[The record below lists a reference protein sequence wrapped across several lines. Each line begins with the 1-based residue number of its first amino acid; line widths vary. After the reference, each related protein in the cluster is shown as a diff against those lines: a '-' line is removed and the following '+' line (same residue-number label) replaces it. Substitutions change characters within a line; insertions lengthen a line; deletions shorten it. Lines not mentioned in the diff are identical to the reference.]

1 MKGAGMDDVKAVRA
15 AIEYS
20 TEPRIAFF
28 DDPSVDKVLGI
39 TMAVAQEVGQVL
51 ERLDTLERLL
61 VRSGALRE
69 GAVQAFVPDGAVAQ
83 QRLAMQEAF
92 ARALHAAASRPV
104 TAAVRVVP
112 IAEGEGLLPPV
123 SFPGDS
129 GLYKLWYRQSS

>member
-1 MKGAGMDDVKAVRA
+1 MDDVKAVRA

-92 ARALHAAASRPV
+92 VARLLRVIEQEVVALRAAQGAAGPAAARAGG
-104 TAAVRVVP
+104 T
-112 IAEGEGLLPPV
+112 G
-123 SFPGDS
+123 
-129 GLYKLWYRQSS
+129 